1 MRWELRGKKG
11 ILVAIF
17 FLVVTGVAIYIGY
30 AEEYD
35 LPPVNLPPEMREVEA
50 VLKNHQASI
59 GVYAVGIALS
69 LFSLVFS
76 VGKPGKKLR
85 TKGTSHDEWQYFNEA
100 PKVRKANPPDKPYPL
115 HPDDL
120 KSIRAY
126 SKPKAS
132 TPLEEKPGRSFT
144 SGRFA
149 LTGEKDKKRY
159 YRPLSSEEIS
169 ELLRTGAEY
178 YPAPRD
184 WEIPPDLSHLS
195 KEEAWALFTE
205 SYRET
210 VLKLPKMNPWEYRF
224 YISFK
229 WLFDIDEIK

>member
-1 MRWELRGKKG
+1 LKNKTG
-11 ILVAIF
+11 IIAA
-17 FLVVTGVAIYIGY
+17 FLFILITGVAIYIGY

-35 LPPVNLPPEMREVEA
+35 LPPINLPPEMNEVETL
-50 VLKNHQASI
+50 LKNHQAAI

-76 VGKPGKKLR
+76 VGRPARKMR
-85 TKGTSHDEWQYFNEA
+85 TDTSRDEWQYFNEA
-100 PKVRKANPPDKPYPL
+100 PKVRKTNPPDKPYPL
-115 HPDDL
+115 HPDDM
-120 KSIRAY
+120 KSIKAY
-126 SKPKAS
+126 SKPKTSA
-132 TPLEEKPGRSFT
+132 PLQEKPGRSFT

-149 LTGEKDKKRY
+149 LTGEPNKKRY
-159 YRPLSSEEIS
+159 YPPLSSEDIA

-178 YPAPRD
+178 YPAPQD

-210 VLKLPKMNPWEYRF
+210 VLKLPKMNPWEYKF

-229 WLFDIDEIK
+229 WLFDEG